1 MIKCIQILFLSL
13 IYFQS
18 FASNELVLGTYI
30 VKTNTGYELIRNGE
44 NYFVKGA
51 GGYQYLNQLKDIGGN
66 SIRTWGVD
74 NAKQILDDAHKL
86 GITVCLGLWVGHE
99 RHGFNYDDE
108 YAVEGQLE
116 SFKKTINEFKDHPA
130 LLMWAVGNEM
140 DLFYKNFKVWNAVED
155 IAAMIKSVDKK
166 HPVMTVTAGFDPAE
180 AYLIKTSCPSIDI
193 LGINTYGGIS
203 TLSKMIRQ
211 SCWDKPYMVTE
222 WGPFGHWES
231 SKTTWKASIE
241 LTSKEKAEVRNNAY
255 SHIVNDSNL
264 CLGSYCFLWGYK
276 QEETPTWYG
285 IFSKEGYATQS
296 VDVLNDNWKNSN
308 RNKAPIIDEIL
319 LNQKTRY
326 ESVKISKK
334 DVCELST
341 KIYDPEG
348 DKLNYYF
355 EVLPEN
361 YQKVEGGD
369 FQKSLEKVNINII
382 SNENGNLKFKAPL
395 KRGAY
400 RIFVYA
406 DDGQKNV
413 ATANFPFYVK

>member
-30 VKTNTGYELIRNGE
+30 VKTNTGYKLIRNGE

-108 YAVEGQLE
+108 YAVKGQLE
-116 SFKKTINEFKDHPA
+116 SFKKIINEFKDHPA

-166 HPVMTVTAGFDPAE
+166 HPIMTVTAGFDPAE

-203 TLSKMIRQ
+203 ALSKMIRQ

-222 WGPFGHWES
+222 WGPFGH
-231 SKTTWKASIE
+231 
-241 LTSKEKAEVRNNAY
+241 
-255 SHIVNDSNL
+255 
-264 CLGSYCFLWGYK
+264 
-276 QEETPTWYG
+276 
-285 IFSKEGYATQS
+285 
-296 VDVLNDNWKNSN
+296 
-308 RNKAPIIDEIL
+308 
-319 LNQKTRY
+319 
-326 ESVKISKK
+326 
-334 DVCELST
+334 
-341 KIYDPEG
+341 
-348 DKLNYYF
+348 
-355 EVLPEN
+355 
-361 YQKVEGGD
+361 
-369 FQKSLEKVNINII
+369 
-382 SNENGNLKFKAPL
+382 
-395 KRGAY
+395 
-400 RIFVYA
+400 
-406 DDGQKNV
+406 
-413 ATANFPFYVK
+413 

>member
-44 NYFVKGA
+44 NYYVKGA
-51 GGYQYLNQLKDIGGN
+51 GGYQYLNQLKEIGGN

-166 HPVMTVTAGFDPAE
+166 HPIMTVTAGFD
-180 AYLIKTSCPSIDI
+180 L
-193 LGINTYGGIS
+193 
-203 TLSKMIRQ
+203 
-211 SCWDKPYMVTE
+211 
-222 WGPFGHWES
+222 
-231 SKTTWKASIE
+231 
-241 LTSKEKAEVRNNAY
+241 
-255 SHIVNDSNL
+255 
-264 CLGSYCFLWGYK
+264 
-276 QEETPTWYG
+276 
-285 IFSKEGYATQS
+285 
-296 VDVLNDNWKNSN
+296 
-308 RNKAPIIDEIL
+308 
-319 LNQKTRY
+319 
-326 ESVKISKK
+326 
-334 DVCELST
+334 
-341 KIYDPEG
+341 
-348 DKLNYYF
+348 
-355 EVLPEN
+355 
-361 YQKVEGGD
+361 
-369 FQKSLEKVNINII
+369 
-382 SNENGNLKFKAPL
+382 
-395 KRGAY
+395 
-400 RIFVYA
+400 
-406 DDGQKNV
+406 
-413 ATANFPFYVK
+413 